1 MVDSGFPGCTGFGIL
16 PDAGMRILIHGQQ
29 AFGKAVLERLMAGP
43 DEVVGVLCPPDREGS
58 PPGPLKEAGLE
69 QGLPVHQP
77 ATFKTDEALE
87 LVRSFRSDLCVMA
100 YVTLLVPQRV
110 LDAPRLGTIQYH
122 PSLLPLHRGPSS
134 INWARIHGDDKTGLT
149 IFWPN
154 EALDEGPILLQK
166 GVEIGQDDTVGS
178 LYFQKLFPMGVDAI
192 AEAVELVRAG
202 TAPRIEQDHGRA
214 TYESWCLEADAEVD
228 WSRPAEQVHRLI
240 CGTDPQPGAWT
251 TVGGNKLKLYGSR
264 LGTESG
270 TPGEVLELS
279 DAGMAVAAGDASVVV
294 QRVRA
299 HDSRTKV
306 AAADAGIRRG
316 QRLG

>member
-1 MVDSGFPGCTGFGIL
+1 
-16 PDAGMRILIHGQQ
+16 MRILIHGQQ
-29 AFGKAVLERLMAGP
+29 AFGKAVLERLMEGP

-100 YVTLLVPQRV
+100 YVTLLVPQWV

-134 INWARIHGDDKTGLT
+134 INWARIQGDEKTGLT
-149 IFWPN
+149 IFWPDKG
-154 EALDEGPILLQK
+154 LDEGPILLQK
-166 GVEIGQDDTVGS
+166 EVEISQDDTVGS

-202 TAPRIEQDHGRA
+202 TAPRIKQDHSRA
-214 TYESWCLEADAEVD
+214 TYESWCQEADAEVD
-228 WSRPAEQVHRLI
+228 WSKPAEEVHRLI

-251 TVGGNKLKLYGSR
+251 TVGGNRLKLFGSR
-264 LGTESG
+264 LGTAAG
-270 TPGEVLELS
+270 APGEVLKLS
-279 DAGMAVAAGDASVVV
+279 DAGMTVAAGEASVVV

-299 HDSRTKV
+299 HDSGAKV
-306 AAADAGIRRG
+306 AAAEYAAQAGLQPG
-316 QRLG
+316 SRLG